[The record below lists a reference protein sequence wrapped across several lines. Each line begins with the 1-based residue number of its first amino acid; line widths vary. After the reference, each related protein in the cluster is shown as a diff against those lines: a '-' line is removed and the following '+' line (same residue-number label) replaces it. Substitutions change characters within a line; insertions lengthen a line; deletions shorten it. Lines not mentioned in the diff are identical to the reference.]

1 MMAVLL
7 LASAC
12 GGVEPLEA
20 AREVVDEVVD
30 ILEPG
35 MDAQGRAGLAPGLG
49 GAQLLRVARDDQA
62 LEAAPGIAHA
72 EELHAVEHGF
82 DRRRGAGLEDEAEES
97 RGAAEIAFP
106 DLMAGM
112 AGH

>member
-1 MMAVLL
+1 MMSVLL
-7 LASAC
+7 LASAR

-20 AREVVDEVVD
+20 VREIVDEIVG

-35 MDAQGRAGLAPGLG
+35 MDAQGRAGLAPRLR
-49 GAQLLRVARDDQA
+49 GAQLLRMARDDQA

-72 EELHAVEHGF
+72 EELHAVEHRL
-82 DRRRGAGLEDEAEES
+82 DRRLRARLEHEAEEA

-106 DLMAGM
+106 DLVAGM
-112 AGH
+112 A